1 MRSKQSLRSNR
12 NTNIIQSLL
21 WRTCLKSVSLP
32 ETWRTDTVLLTNEE
46 LTGDHALNYLHAMWT
61 NRHDRIANEMYHN
74 YECHMMMI
82 IEMKWISIIDNK
94 QRPWRRSY
102 WPNDERIFEAM
113 SRSELNNSIRYAKME
128 IQNGLLTRNVPL
140 TRYCFSIQQ
149 EDTTARSKLHKC
161 KSEIASMLIIG
172 AGSNILC
179 IASGLL
185 KEK

>member
-1 MRSKQSLRSNR
+1 
-12 NTNIIQSLL
+12 
-21 WRTCLKSVSLP
+21 
-32 ETWRTDTVLLTNEE
+32 
-46 LTGDHALNYLHAMWT
+46 MWT

-94 QRPWRRSY
+94 QRPRRRSY

-128 IQNGLLTRNVPL
+128 IQNGLLTRNGPL
-140 TRYCFSIQQ
+140 TRYCFSTQQ

-172 AGSNILC
+172 AAVYC
-179 IASGLL
+179 IGIVKGEIKQIVS
-185 KEK
+185 